1 MFPPRVSFTS
11 ETFHLRESHFHGP
24 AEASRESANVM
35 LDWWQSRKEKKEER
49 DVIYGVV
56 LLWTRLANTVL
67 DTAE

>member
-1 MFPPRVSFTS
+1 MGLQRPVGRVQMSCLTGG
-11 ETFHLRESHFHGP
+11 R
-24 AEASRESANVM
+24 A
-35 LDWWQSRKEKKEER
+35 EKKKKER